1 MSDHPA
7 LERALR
13 RLVYTDKILTLA
25 DARKYCAIVGLSED
39 CLAQDPTTAP

>member
-1 MSDHPA
+1 MTDRAA

-13 RLVYTDKILTLA
+13 RLVYTDKILSLA

-39 CLAQDPTTAP
+39 CLTQDPTLA